1 MRNSFL
7 CLFVFAVANMGAQ
20 NNMADILAS
29 IETNNPEL
37 KAGAQIVLSQKAEVS
52 SQNTLEDPNF
62 EFEHLWG
69 ADNAKDRKYD
79 ISVSQSFDFP
89 SLYVQRNKNREFET
103 YFVRWA
109 AGCFATT
116 NIVAGKG
123 AVFAGDLFESL
134 YSVGKREASCRR
146 RVGQT
151 IS

>member
-52 SQNTLEDPNF
+52 SQNT
-62 EFEHLWG
+62 
-69 ADNAKDRKYD
+69 
-79 ISVSQSFDFP
+79 
-89 SLYVQRNKNREFET
+89 FET

>member
-1 MRNSFL
+1 
-7 CLFVFAVANMGAQ
+7 
-20 NNMADILAS
+20 MADILAS

-89 SLYVQRNKNREFET
+89 SLYVQRNKIGNLKRT
-103 YFVRWA
+103 LYDGQQAVLRTQIL
-109 AGCFATT
+109 CR
-116 NIVAGKG
+116 KG
-123 AVFAGDLFESL
+123 TVFAGDLFEL
-134 YSVGKREASCRR
+134 CIRWETRGKLPPTSWSNYI
-146 RVGQT
+146 VNG
-151 IS
+151 

>member
-1 MRNSFL
+1 
-7 CLFVFAVANMGAQ
+7 MGAQ

-37 KAGAQIVLSQKAEVS
+37 KAGAQIVLSSESRSIFTEHVG
-52 SQNTLEDPNF
+52 NDPNF

-89 SLYVQRNKNREFET
+89 SLYVQRNKIGNLKRT
-103 YFVRWA
+103 LYDGQQAVLRQQILLQA
-109 AGCFATT
+109 
-116 NIVAGKG
+116 KG

-146 RVGQT
+146 RV
-151 IS
+151 S

>member
-89 SLYVQRNKNREFET
+89 SLYVQRNKIG
-103 YFVRWA
+103 Y
-109 AGCFATT
+109 
-116 NIVAGKG
+116 
-123 AVFAGDLFESL
+123 L
-134 YSVGKREASCRR
+134 
-146 RVGQT
+146 
-151 IS
+151 